1 MPTGI
6 IIMTNIVI
14 NIIAN
19 ITADIPITAIIF
31 IADGSSDCRRG
42 LSLVNKNN
50 KLLRNLSHT
59 QTMFFVFEYKVS
71 NVSVHPKFTSEFVL
85 NHPTFSS
92 FKCR

>member
-6 IIMTNIVI
+6 TITTNIVI

-19 ITADIPITAIIF
+19 ITADIPTTAIIF

-50 KLLRNLSHT
+50 KLLKNLSHT
-59 QTMFFVFEYKVS
+59 QTMFFVFEYIKA
-71 NVSVHPKFTSEFVL
+71 
-85 NHPTFSS
+85 
-92 FKCR
+92 